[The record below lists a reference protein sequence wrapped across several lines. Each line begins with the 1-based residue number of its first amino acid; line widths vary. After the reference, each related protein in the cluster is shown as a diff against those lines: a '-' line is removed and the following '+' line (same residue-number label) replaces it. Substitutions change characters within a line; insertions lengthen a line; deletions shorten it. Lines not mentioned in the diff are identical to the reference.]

1 VNSECDFSVLVD
13 DFIDDAGTH
22 LESVERSL
30 LELETRAAQGGCD
43 ERLVT
48 AILGNLHTFKGNA
61 GMMGFAPLQRYLHQV
76 EEVFKHVVDASLT
89 LDARLFETLY
99 GALNALRRGLAQ
111 LARDPAGELDF
122 CDEQMALEILTMP
135 QENVA
140 TLPLPSPAA
149 EQLGDF
155 DYITQKSGTLKVSF
169 EKLDELL
176 NLMGEL
182 VIHRTSLVNLER
194 RLSEQLSD
202 RELLAAFGETSQLIG
217 KSTTDL
223 RQAIMKARML
233 PVKTVFQRFQRLVR
247 DLSRSHGKEVALR
260 FEGEETELDK
270 SIIDEIGE
278 PLLHLI
284 RNAVDHGM
292 ESPVQRMAL
301 GKPQGGTLWLRA
313 RHESNHIV
321 IAVSDDGRGMSPE
334 QIRRVALERG
344 VIGPDAASA
353 LSDGEILQLVF
364 APGFSTSSEVTETS
378 GRGIGLDVVKKIVDS
393 FNGVLDIE
401 SSPGIG
407 TTFTIKLPLTLA
419 ILTALMVEVAGETYA
434 IPLTAVEESI
444 QVAESE
450 FHQVGERELIRLRDR
465 ILPLHRLD
473 RFFGHDG
480 GQTRQEH
487 YVVVVSSGE
496 KRAGLVVDRLVGQ
509 QEIVIKGLDD
519 YLGELPGISG
529 GTVLGDGRVS
539 LIIDTGSILGR

>member
-1 VNSECDFSVLVD
+1 VSNTLDFSVLVD
-13 DFIDDAGTH
+13 DFVDDAGAH

-30 LELETRAAQGGCD
+30 LELESQAAEGGG
-43 ERLVT
+43 ETRLVT
-48 AILGNLHTFKGNA
+48 AILGNLHTMKGNA
-61 GMMGFAPLQRYLHQV
+61 GMMGLAPLQRYLHQV
-76 EEVFKHVVDASLT
+76 EEVCKEVVDGSVPLGG
-89 LDARLFETLY
+89 LLFETLY
-99 GALNALRRGLAQ
+99 GAVNALRRGLTQ
-111 LARDPAGELDF
+111 LSADPGVQLDF
-122 CDEQMALEILTMP
+122 SDEQMALE
-135 QENVA
+135 VV
-140 TLPLPSPAA
+140 TLPQPAAAPLPRLASPAA
-149 EQLGDF
+149 DEGDF
-155 DYITQKSGTLKVSF
+155 SYITQKSSTLKVSF

-182 VIHRTSLVNLER
+182 VIHRTLLVNLEQRLR
-194 RLSEQLSD
+194 RQLND
-202 RELLAAFGETSQLIG
+202 RELLDDFSEASQLIG

-247 DLSRSHGKEVALR
+247 DLSMSHGKEVALR

-270 SIIDEIGE
+270 TIIDEIGE

-284 RNAVDHGM
+284 RNAVDHGF
-292 ESPVQRMAL
+292 EGPVERLAQ

-313 RHESNHIV
+313 RHEGNHIV
-321 IAVSDDGRGMSPE
+321 IAVSDDGRGMSAE
-334 QIRRVALERG
+334 KIRSVALERG
-344 VIGPDAASA
+344 VLTPDAAA
-353 LSDGEILQLVF
+353 QMSDAEILQLVF
-364 APGFSTSSEVTETS
+364 APGFSTSSQVTETS

-393 FNGVLDIE
+393 LNGVLEIQ
-401 SSPGIG
+401 STPGAG

-434 IPLTAVEESI
+434 IPLSAVEESI
-444 QVAESE
+444 QVAEAD
-450 FHQVGERELIRLRDR
+450 FHRVGPREMVRLRDR
-465 ILPLHRLD
+465 ILTLHRLD
-473 RFFGHDG
+473 RFFGHEG
-480 GQTRQEH
+480 ASREQH
-487 YVVVVSSGE
+487 YVVVVASGE